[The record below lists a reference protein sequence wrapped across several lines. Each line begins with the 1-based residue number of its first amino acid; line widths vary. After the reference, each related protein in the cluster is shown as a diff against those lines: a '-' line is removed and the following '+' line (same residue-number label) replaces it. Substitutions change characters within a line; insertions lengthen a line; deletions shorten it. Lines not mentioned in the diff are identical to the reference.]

1 MFGLSVREFK
11 LILAIIL
18 VAIYEE
24 YVMKKY
30 WKIGAI
36 VLVLVLCVCLL
47 SSCDESYYKSGNRI
61 TGGKDVQ
68 TFTYAYVV
76 LDGQEIARGSITQW
90 RDYDNS
96 DVVQVLIN
104 GKFYLTH
111 YTNVVLIADP
121 EQGALAYGD
130 VSWHGVDE

>member
-1 MFGLSVREFK
+1 MNNKYLK
-11 LILAIIL
+11 ILA
-18 VAIYEE
+18 V
-24 YVMKKY
+24 V
-30 WKIGAI
+30 I
-36 VLVLVLCVCLL
+36 VLVIATLTL
-47 SSCDESYYKSGNRI
+47 SACDGDYYKTGNRI

-76 LDGQEIARGSITQW
+76 LGGQEIARGAITQW
-90 RDYDNS
+90 RDYENS

-121 EQGALAYGD
+121 DQGALAYGD
-130 VSWHGVDE
+130 VSWHGIDE

>member
-1 MFGLSVREFK
+1 
-11 LILAIIL
+11 
-18 VAIYEE
+18 
-24 YVMKKY
+24 MKK
-30 WKIGAI
+30 WKVLLLALVMI
-36 VLVLVLCVCLL
+36 VSLLVFAGC
-47 SSCDESYYKSGNRI
+47 ETKMGNRI
-61 TGGKDVQ
+61 TGGKDIQ

-76 LDGQEIARGSITQW
+76 LGGQKVAEGAVTQW

-130 VSWHGVDE
+130 SAWHMIDE

>member
-1 MFGLSVREFK
+1 MNK
-11 LILAIIL
+11 LKVFILIIL
-18 VAIYEE
+18 LAACVAVFTGCEHK
-24 YVMKKY
+24 M
-30 WKIGAI
+30 
-36 VLVLVLCVCLL
+36 
-47 SSCDESYYKSGNRI
+47 GNRI

-76 LDGQEIARGSITQW
+76 LGGQKVAEGAITQW

-121 EQGALAYGD
+121 EQGALAYGN
-130 VSWHGVDE
+130 SEWHGISE